1 MQLKSVRLRQISMAI
16 FGRLKDEVKTAD
28 IVRKH
33 QLISKKIAALINQS
47 TNKLVNFPRL
57 VS

>member
-1 MQLKSVRLRQISMAI
+1 MAI